1 MIIEINMF
9 VNDDDDSCLLI
20 TTMIAIK
27 VVVVG
32 KILANDYRN
41 KYVYYFSQI
50 HVF

>member
-9 VNDDDDSCLLI
+9 VNDDDDSCLLT

-27 VVVVG
+27 VVVG

-50 HVF
+50 HAL